1 MGLSAYLDDFMLYL
15 RSEKGVSKNT
25 LEAYQRDIQKFFD
38 FLNTRGVSD
47 ITLVDDV
54 LLSDYFMELKSKQ
67 FASSSYSRFLVALKV
82 FFRFLKRESY
92 LEDDLEMFF
101 QGSKIWQK
109 VPDYLSEEEIKLL
122 LKTCPSNAEGARDKA
137 IIEMLYGCGLRVSEL
152 CGLKVNDIGDD
163 FVKVMGKGDKERMVP
178 IGSKAL
184 EAVDHYLA
192 QHRQC
197 FESETHSDYV
207 FLAKS
212 SKPIDRFFVWG
223 MLKKYSKKAG
233 IQKNVSPHTL
243 RHSFAT
249 HLLENGADLRLIQEL
264 LGHVN
269 IATTDR
275 YTHIS
280 TKKVSSSFNKFHPR
294 K

>member
-15 RSEKGVSKNT
+15 RSEKGVSRNT

-38 FLNTRGVSD
+38 FLNTKGVSD
-47 ITLVDDV
+47 ITLVNDE

-109 VPDYLSEEEIKLL
+109 VPDYLSEEEIKML
-122 LKTCPSNAEGARDKA
+122 LKACPNDAEGARDKA
-137 IIEMLYGCGLRVSEL
+137 VIEMLYGCGLRVSEL
-152 CGLKVNDIGDD
+152 CSLKINDIGDD

-197 FESETHSDYV
+197 FESENHSDYV

-212 SKPIDRFFVWG
+212 SKAVDRFFVWG
-223 MLKKYSKKAG
+223 MLKKRSKQAG

-249 HLLENGADLRLIQEL
+249 HLLENGADLRVIQEL
-264 LGHVN
+264 LGHVS

>member
-249 HLLENGADLRLIQEL
+249 HLLENGADLRVIQEL